1 MSSSEE
7 AWSEVAEHLRTLGS
21 VVMDRAGDGAED
33 EGSAESVPSNDE
45 FKEAVRVIG
54 ERAGAAFGSLTESI
68 RDPEVRA
75 EAEET
80 TSAFLRAVGV
90 SFSELGSQLS
100 NLASGVQATEEPADE

>member
-21 VVMDRAGDGAED
+21 VVVDRAGAEG

-100 NLASGVQATEEPADE
+100 DLASGVQAAEEPGDE